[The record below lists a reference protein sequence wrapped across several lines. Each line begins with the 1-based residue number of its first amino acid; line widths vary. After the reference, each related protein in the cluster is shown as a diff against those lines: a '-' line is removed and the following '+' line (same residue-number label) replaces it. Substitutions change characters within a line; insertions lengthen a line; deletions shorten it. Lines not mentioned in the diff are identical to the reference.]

1 MLTDPGSWPTI
12 THQHEVFA
20 MLGADRM
27 SAGLQVLRDRP
38 GYSTSVFQ
46 ADDASEADRKA
57 AHMEWL
63 ARARQGERC
72 RRLMEIRI
80 GARLAALAG
89 QRVRRG
95 PRDFGGDFVRS
106 VWRPLVGWHATMSV
120 RPEHAREIGETL
132 WRVSMKQSGLLVEAE

>member
-57 AHMEWL
+57 
-63 ARARQGERC
+63 
-72 RRLMEIRI
+72 
-80 GARLAALAG
+80 
-89 QRVRRG
+89 
-95 PRDFGGDFVRS
+95 VRS